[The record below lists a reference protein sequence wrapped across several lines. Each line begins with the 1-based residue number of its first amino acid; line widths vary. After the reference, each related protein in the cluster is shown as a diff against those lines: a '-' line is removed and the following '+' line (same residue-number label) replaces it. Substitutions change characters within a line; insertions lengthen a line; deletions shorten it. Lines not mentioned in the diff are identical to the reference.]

1 MELGIADFF
10 AFGEF
15 LEASGIADLGAGGSP
30 VGTFLEAVAGIGA
43 AFVFHCSA
51 RIAHLARRV
60 TLRIRFRGRIAI
72 SAAGTAHAFLIALVI
87 RAALIGVADFPSL
100 TGQAVAKLLAGADIV
115 GLTAFVITRAVRTG
129 SLRILRN
136 LTACHLIAVVLA
148 PGVGVD
154 AVFDIRTV
162 FGTGLALD
170 ISGGTAFMGV
180 AALFAD
186 VFRQKLLIAETQI
199 AVIGN
204 KMNGGQF
211 DKRGRNRPL
220 RNCGGLRP

>member
-1 MELGIADFF
+1 M
-10 AFGEF
+10 
-15 LEASGIADLGAGGSP
+15 
-30 VGTFLEAVAGIGA
+30 
-43 AFVFHCSA
+43 
-51 RIAHLARRV
+51 
-60 TLRIRFRGRIAI
+60 
-72 SAAGTAHAFLIALVI
+72 
-87 RAALIGVADFPSL
+87 
-100 TGQAVAKLLAGADIV
+100 
-115 GLTAFVITRAVRTG
+115 
-129 SLRILRN
+129 RN

-154 AVFDIRTV
+154 AIFDIRTV

-186 VFRQKLLIAETQI
+186 VFRQKLLIAETSFP
-199 AVIGN
+199 VISQ

>member
-1 MELGIADFF
+1 M
-10 AFGEF
+10 
-15 LEASGIADLGAGGSP
+15 
-30 VGTFLEAVAGIGA
+30 
-43 AFVFHCSA
+43 
-51 RIAHLARRV
+51 
-60 TLRIRFRGRIAI
+60 
-72 SAAGTAHAFLIALVI
+72 
-87 RAALIGVADFPSL
+87 
-100 TGQAVAKLLAGADIV
+100 
-115 GLTAFVITRAVRTG
+115 
-129 SLRILRN
+129 RN

-180 AALFAD
+180 ASLFAD

-204 KMNGGQF
+204 GGQF